1 LTGVDVAPVD
11 HSAEIAEV
19 SVPQKESLYGRVVVS
34 VRYAVCS
41 KGQTVME
48 AVQVDSEAAIV
59 AAEADDQ

>member
-1 LTGVDVAPVD
+1 VD